1 MGAKN
6 SPLLK
11 RNQDEYYI
19 YQYRKE
25 ERKTQYLTEVLP
37 EIPTNTILYKK
48 LTGLGATYGELKADR
63 DSIILEPNVP
73 VIKGKCKDPKHAKDN
88 LMGVYENVTVD
99 SIVKYLQASKEK
111 HIKLLS
117 TPESFSKIKAAFE
130 EIDRDIYSTC
140 YLLFDECHKIVKDVD
155 YRENITLPFDDF
167 FMFENKGL
175 VSATPL
181 DFTDPRFFKQKF
193 QIMEVQPHF
202 EYAQPLNLYHTNNVL
217 QELKKRIG
225 NIEKPIFLFINS
237 TETIYSIMNKLDILE
252 QSTVFCAYNSVKN
265 LKDKKF
271 SQVYSDW
278 DAAKMNKYNF
288 LTSRFFNA
296 LDIELDFQP
305 EVFIVTDVTM
315 ATQSIIDPFTDTI
328 QIIGRFRNG
337 IVSAS
342 HITNTD
348 YKFQVRSKAQLQF
361 RINVFEENYKMLK
374 AYHDNATNDELRD
387 AVKAILNN
395 HPLTPLLNTD
405 GTKNWFKIDNYLA
418 ENLVQ
423 GYYNSFNELV
433 KNYKQCKSFK
443 LNYESQAY
451 KLSDTERLKRE
462 NKSLS
467 IKAKRR
473 EIVEQLEMLKGDETS
488 IAMEHKREL
497 IRTDAFIVQAYDELG
512 KAKIEELKYSHP
524 KIREAMILKK
534 YNENRTGTEFIEMVK
549 NRFKA
554 GQSYELSQ
562 INKIRDEI
570 YSLLNMPPIKR
581 KPKDFLS
588 DFFELR
594 DYWKNR
600 QRALFLEYAK
610 V

>member
-1 MGAKN
+1 MNTTYINIEKKN
-6 SPLLK
+6 G
-11 RNQDEYYI
+11 
-19 YQYRKE
+19 
-25 ERKTQYLTEVLP
+25 KTQYLTEVLP

-99 SIVKYLQASKEK
+99 SIVKYLQACKEK

-193 QIMEVQPHF
+193 QIMEVQPNF

-348 YKFQVRSKAQLQF
+348 YKFQIRSKAQLQF

>member
-1 MGAKN
+1 MNTTYINIEKKN
-6 SPLLK
+6 G
-11 RNQDEYYI
+11 
-19 YQYRKE
+19 
-25 ERKTQYLTEVLP
+25 KTQYLTEVLP

-193 QIMEVQPHF
+193 QIMEVQPNF

-348 YKFQVRSKAQLQF
+348 YKFQIRSKAQLQF

-570 YSLLNMPPIKR
+570 YLSLIHI
-581 KPKDFLS
+581 
-588 DFFELR
+588 
-594 DYWKNR
+594 
-600 QRALFLEYAK
+600 
-610 V
+610 

>member
-1 MGAKN
+1 MNTTYINIEKKN
-6 SPLLK
+6 G
-11 RNQDEYYI
+11 
-19 YQYRKE
+19 
-25 ERKTQYLTEVLP
+25 KTQYLTEVLP

-48 LTGLGATYGELKADR
+48 LTGLGATYGELKTDR

-193 QIMEVQPHF
+193 QIMEVQPNF

-512 KAKIEELKYSHP
+512 KAKIEELKYSQP

>member
-1 MGAKN
+1 MNTTYINIEKKN
-6 SPLLK
+6 G
-11 RNQDEYYI
+11 
-19 YQYRKE
+19 
-25 ERKTQYLTEVLP
+25 KTQYLTEVLP

-99 SIVKYLQASKEK
+99 SIVKYLQACKEK

-130 EIDRDIYSTC
+130 EVDRDIYSTC

-193 QIMEVQPHF
+193 QIMEVQPNF

-237 TETIYSIMNKLDILE
+237 TETIYSIMDKLDILE

-271 SQVYSDW
+271 SQAYSDW

-337 IVSAS
+337 IASAS

-348 YKFQVRSKAQLQF
+348 YKIQVRSKAQLQF
-361 RINVFEENYKMLK
+361 RINVFEETYKILK
-374 AYHDNATNDELRD
+374 AYYDNATSDELRD

-405 GTKNWFKIDNYLA
+405 GTKNWFKIDNYMD

-423 GYYNSFNELV
+423 GYYNSFDELV
-433 KNYKQCKSFK
+433 KNYKQCESFK

-473 EIVEQLEMLKGDETS
+473 EIVEQLEILKGDETS

-512 KAKIEELKYSHP
+512 KAKIEELKYSQSP
-524 KIREAMILKK
+524 IREAMILKR
-534 YNENRTGTEFIEMVK
+534 YNDKRTGTEFIEMVK

-570 YSLLNMPPIKR
+570 YSLLNMPPIKK

-600 QRALFLEYAK
+600 QRALFLEYEK

>member
-1 MGAKN
+1 MNTTYINIEKKN
-6 SPLLK
+6 G
-11 RNQDEYYI
+11 
-19 YQYRKE
+19 
-25 ERKTQYLTEVLP
+25 KTQYLTEVLP

-193 QIMEVQPHF
+193 QIMEVQPNF

-305 EVFIVTDVTM
+305 EVFIVTDVTT
-315 ATQSIIDPFTDTI
+315 ATQSILDPFTDTI

-395 HPLTPLLNTD
+395 HPLTPLLNMD

>member
-1 MGAKN
+1 MNTTYINIEKKN
-6 SPLLK
+6 GK
-11 RNQDEYYI
+11 V
-19 YQYRKE
+19 
-25 ERKTQYLTEVLP
+25 QYLTEVLP

-73 VIKGKCKDPKHAKDN
+73 VIKGKCKDPKHTKDN

-193 QIMEVQPHF
+193 QIMEIQPNF

-217 QELKKRIG
+217 QELKKRIS
-225 NIEKPIFLFINS
+225 NTEKPIFLFINS
-237 TETIYSIMNKLDILE
+237 TETIYSIMDKLDILE

-271 SQVYSDW
+271 NQAYSDW

-315 ATQSIIDPFTDTI
+315 ATQSIIDPFTDSI

-337 IVSAS
+337 IASAS

-374 AYHDNATNDELRD
+374 AYYDNATSDELRD

-395 HPLTPLLNTD
+395 HPLTPLLNID
-405 GTKNWFKIDNYLA
+405 GTKNWFKIDNYMA

-423 GYYNSFNELV
+423 GYYNCFDELV
-433 KNYKQCKSFK
+433 KNYKECKSFK
-443 LNYESQAY
+443 LNYESTAY

-473 EIVEQLEMLKGDETS
+473 EIVEQLEILKGDETS

-512 KAKIEELKYSHP
+512 KAKIEELKYSQSP
-524 KIREAMILKK
+524 IREAMILKR
-534 YNENRTGTEFIEMVK
+534 YNDKRIGTEFIEMVK
-549 NRFKA
+549 NRFKT

-570 YSLLNMPPIKR
+570 YSLLNMPPIKK

-600 QRALFLEYAK
+600 QRALFLEYEK

>member
-1 MGAKN
+1 MNTTYINIEKKN
-6 SPLLK
+6 G
-11 RNQDEYYI
+11 
-19 YQYRKE
+19 
-25 ERKTQYLTEVLP
+25 KTQYLTEVLP

-193 QIMEVQPHF
+193 QIMEVQPNF

-348 YKFQVRSKAQLQF
+348 YKFQIRSKAQLQF

-594 DYWKNR
+594 DFWKNR

>member
-1 MGAKN
+1 MNTTYINIEKKN
-6 SPLLK
+6 G
-11 RNQDEYYI
+11 
-19 YQYRKE
+19 
-25 ERKTQYLTEVLP
+25 KTQYLTEVLP

-600 QRALFLEYAK
+600 QRALFL
-610 V
+610 

>member
-1 MGAKN
+1 MNTTYINIEKKN
-6 SPLLK
+6 G
-11 RNQDEYYI
+11 
-19 YQYRKE
+19 
-25 ERKTQYLTEVLP
+25 KTQYLTEVLP

-193 QIMEVQPHF
+193 QIMEIQPNF

-217 QELKKRIG
+217 QELKKRIS
-225 NIEKPIFLFINS
+225 NTEKPIFLFINS
-237 TETIYSIMNKLDILE
+237 TETIYSIMDKLDILE

-271 SQVYSDW
+271 SQAYSDW

-348 YKFQVRSKAQLQF
+348 YKFQIRSKAQLQF

>member
-1 MGAKN
+1 MNTTYINIEKKN
-6 SPLLK
+6 G
-11 RNQDEYYI
+11 
-19 YQYRKE
+19 
-25 ERKTQYLTEVLP
+25 KTQYLTEVLP

-99 SIVKYLQASKEK
+99 SIVKYLQACKEK

-193 QIMEVQPHF
+193 QIMEIQPNF

-237 TETIYSIMNKLDILE
+237 TETIYSIMDKLDILE

-337 IVSAS
+337 IASAS

-348 YKFQVRSKAQLQF
+348 YKFKVRSKAQLQF

-374 AYHDNATNDELRD
+374 AYYYNATSDELRD

-423 GYYNSFNELV
+423 GYYNSFDELV
-433 KNYKQCKSFK
+433 KNYKRCESFK

-473 EIVEQLEMLKGDETS
+473 EIVEQLEILKGDETS

-512 KAKIEELKYSHP
+512 KAKIEELKYSQSS
-524 KIREAMILKK
+524 IREAMILKR
-534 YNENRTGTEFIEMVK
+534 YNDKRTGTEFIEMVK

-570 YSLLNMPPIKR
+570 YSLLNMPPIKK

-600 QRALFLEYAK
+600 QRALFLEYEK

>member
-1 MGAKN
+1 MNTTYINIEKKN
-6 SPLLK
+6 G
-11 RNQDEYYI
+11 
-19 YQYRKE
+19 
-25 ERKTQYLTEVLP
+25 KTQYLTEVLP

-181 DFTDPRFFKQKF
+181 DFTDPRFFNQKF
-193 QIMEVQPHF
+193 QIMEVQPNF

-217 QELKKRIG
+217 QELKKRIS
-225 NIEKPIFLFINS
+225 NTEKPIFLFINS
-237 TETIYSIMNKLDILE
+237 TETIYSIMDKLDILE

-271 SQVYSDW
+271 SQAYSDW

-337 IVSAS
+337 ITSVS

-348 YKFQVRSKAQLQF
+348 YKFQVRSKKQLQF
-361 RINVFEENYKMLK
+361 RINVFEETYKTLK
-374 AYHDNATNDELRD
+374 AYYDNATSDELRD

-423 GYYNSFNELV
+423 GYYNCFDELV
-433 KNYKQCKSFK
+433 KNYKECKSFK
-443 LNYESQAY
+443 LNYESTAY

-473 EIVEQLEMLKGDETS
+473 EIVEQLEILKGDETS

-512 KAKIEELKYSHP
+512 KAKIEELKYSQSP
-524 KIREAMILKK
+524 IREAMILKR
-534 YNENRTGTEFIEMVK
+534 YNDKRTGTEFIEMVK

-570 YSLLNMPPIKR
+570 YNLLNMPPIKK

-600 QRALFLEYAK
+600 QRALFLEYEK

>member
-1 MGAKN
+1 MNTTYINIEKKN
-6 SPLLK
+6 G
-11 RNQDEYYI
+11 
-19 YQYRKE
+19 
-25 ERKTQYLTEVLP
+25 KTQYLTEVLP

-193 QIMEVQPHF
+193 QIMEVQPNF

-252 QSTVFCAYNSVKN
+252 QSTVFRAYNSVKN

-348 YKFQVRSKAQLQF
+348 YKFQIRSKAQLQF

>member
-1 MGAKN
+1 MNTTYINIEKKN
-6 SPLLK
+6 G
-11 RNQDEYYI
+11 
-19 YQYRKE
+19 
-25 ERKTQYLTEVLP
+25 KTQYLTEVLP

-99 SIVKYLQASKEK
+99 SIVKYLQACKEK

-130 EIDRDIYSTC
+130 EVDRDIYSTC

-193 QIMEVQPHF
+193 QIMEIQPNF

-237 TETIYSIMNKLDILE
+237 TETIYSIMDKLDILE

-271 SQVYSDW
+271 SQAYSDW

-337 IVSAS
+337 IASAS

-361 RINVFEENYKMLK
+361 RINVFEETYKILK
-374 AYHDNATNDELRD
+374 AYYDNATSDELRD

-405 GTKNWFKIDNYLA
+405 GTKNWFKIDNYMD

-423 GYYNSFNELV
+423 GYYNSFDELV
-433 KNYKQCKSFK
+433 KNYKQCESFK

-473 EIVEQLEMLKGDETS
+473 EIVEQLEILKGDETS

-512 KAKIEELKYSHP
+512 KAKIEELKYSQSP
-524 KIREAMILKK
+524 IREAMILKR
-534 YNENRTGTEFIEMVK
+534 YNDKRTGTEFIEMVK

-570 YSLLNMPPIKR
+570 CSLLNMPPIKK

-600 QRALFLEYAK
+600 QRALFLEYEK

>member
-1 MGAKN
+1 MNTTYINIEKKN
-6 SPLLK
+6 G
-11 RNQDEYYI
+11 
-19 YQYRKE
+19 
-25 ERKTQYLTEVLP
+25 KTQYLTEVLP

-117 TPESFSKIKAAFE
+117 TPESFSKIKTAFE
-130 EIDRDIYSTC
+130 EIDRDIYSAC

-600 QRALFLEYAK
+600 QRALFLEYEK

>member
-1 MGAKN
+1 MNTTYINIEKKN
-6 SPLLK
+6 G
-11 RNQDEYYI
+11 
-19 YQYRKE
+19 
-25 ERKTQYLTEVLP
+25 KTQYLTEVLP

-181 DFTDPRFFKQKF
+181 VFTDPRFFKQKF
-193 QIMEVQPHF
+193 QRMEIQPNF

-217 QELKKRIG
+217 QELKKRIS
-225 NIEKPIFLFINS
+225 NTEKPIFLFINS
-237 TETIYSIMNKLDILE
+237 TETIYSIMDKLDILE
-252 QSTVFCAYNSVKN
+252 QSTVFCAYNSIKN

-271 SQVYSDW
+271 SQAYSDW

-337 IVSAS
+337 ITSVS

-348 YKFQVRSKAQLQF
+348 YKFQVRSKKQLQF
-361 RINVFEENYKMLK
+361 RINVFEETYKTLK
-374 AYHDNATNDELRD
+374 AYYDNATSDELRD

-395 HPLTPLLNTD
+395 HPLTPLLNID
-405 GTKNWFKIDNYLA
+405 GTKNWFKIDNYMA

-423 GYYNSFNELV
+423 GYYNCFDELV
-433 KNYKQCKSFK
+433 KNYKECKSFK
-443 LNYESQAY
+443 LNYESTAY

-473 EIVEQLEMLKGDETS
+473 EIVEQLEILKGDETS

-512 KAKIEELKYSHP
+512 KAKIEELKYSQSP
-524 KIREAMILKK
+524 IREAMILKK

-570 YSLLNMPPIKR
+570 YSLLNIPPIKK

-600 QRALFLEYAK
+600 QRALFLEYEK

>member
-1 MGAKN
+1 MNTTYINIEKKN
-6 SPLLK
+6 G
-11 RNQDEYYI
+11 
-19 YQYRKE
+19 
-25 ERKTQYLTEVLP
+25 KTQYLTEVLP

-73 VIKGKCKDPKHAKDN
+73 VIKGKCKDPKHTKDN
-88 LMGVYENVTVD
+88 LMGVYKNVTVD
-99 SIVKYLQASKEK
+99 SIVKYLQACKEK

-130 EIDRDIYSTC
+130 EVDRDIYSTC

-193 QIMEVQPHF
+193 QIMEVQPNF

-237 TETIYSIMNKLDILE
+237 TETIYSVMDKLDILE

-271 SQVYSDW
+271 SQAYSDW

-337 IVSAS
+337 IASAS

-361 RINVFEENYKMLK
+361 RINVFEETYKILK
-374 AYHDNATNDELRD
+374 AYYDNATSDELRD

-405 GTKNWFKIDNYLA
+405 GTKNWFKIDNYMD

-423 GYYNSFNELV
+423 GYYNSFDELV
-433 KNYKQCKSFK
+433 KNYKQCESFK

-473 EIVEQLEMLKGDETS
+473 EIVEQLEILKGDETS

-512 KAKIEELKYSHP
+512 KAKIEELKYSQSP
-524 KIREAMILKK
+524 IREAMILKR
-534 YNENRTGTEFIEMVK
+534 YNDKRTGTEFIEMVK

-570 YSLLNMPPIKR
+570 YSLLNMPPIKK

-600 QRALFLEYAK
+600 QRALFLEYEK

>member
-1 MGAKN
+1 MNTTYINIEKKN
-6 SPLLK
+6 G
-11 RNQDEYYI
+11 
-19 YQYRKE
+19 
-25 ERKTQYLTEVLP
+25 KTQYLTEVLP
-37 EIPTNTILYKK
+37 KIPTNTILYKK

-99 SIVKYLQASKEK
+99 SIVKYLQACKEK

-193 QIMEVQPHF
+193 QIMEIQPNF

-225 NIEKPIFLFINS
+225 NTEKPIFLFINS
-237 TETIYSIMNKLDILE
+237 TETIYSIMDKLDILE

-271 SQVYSDW
+271 SQAYSDW

-337 IVSAS
+337 IASAN

-374 AYHDNATNDELRD
+374 AYYDNATNDELRD

-395 HPLTPLLNTD
+395 HPLTPLLNID

-423 GYYNSFNELV
+423 GYYNCFDKLIEH
-433 KNYKQCKSFK
+433 YKQCKSFK
-443 LNYESQAY
+443 LNYESTAY

-473 EIVEQLEMLKGDETS
+473 EIVEQLEILKGDETS

-497 IRTDAFIVQAYDELG
+497 IRTDAFIIQAYDELG
-512 KAKIEELKYSHP
+512 KAKIEELKYSQSP
-524 KIREAMILKK
+524 IREAMILKR
-534 YNENRTGTEFIEMVK
+534 YNDKRIGTEFIEMVK
-549 NRFKA
+549 NRFKT

-570 YSLLNMPPIKR
+570 YSLLNMPPIKK

-588 DFFELR
+588 DFLS
-594 DYWKNR
+594 
-600 QRALFLEYAK
+600 
-610 V
+610 

>member
-1 MGAKN
+1 MNTTYINIEKKN
-6 SPLLK
+6 G
-11 RNQDEYYI
+11 
-19 YQYRKE
+19 
-25 ERKTQYLTEVLP
+25 KTQYLTEVLP

-73 VIKGKCKDPKHAKDN
+73 VIKGKCKAPKHAKDN
-88 LMGVYENVTVD
+88 LMGVYENVTED
-99 SIVKYLQASKEK
+99 SIVKYLQACKEK

-193 QIMEVQPHF
+193 QIMEVQPNF
-202 EYAQPLNLYHTNNVL
+202 EYVQPLNLYHTNNVL

-296 LDIELDFQP
+296 LDIELNFQP

-337 IVSAS
+337 IASAN

-348 YKFQVRSKAQLQF
+348 YKFQVRSKAQLKF
-361 RINVFEENYKMLK
+361 RIKVFEENYKMLK
-374 AYHDNATNDELRD
+374 AYYDNATSDELRD

-395 HPLTPLLNTD
+395 HPLTPLLNID
-405 GTKNWFKIDNYLA
+405 GTKNWFKIDNYMA

-423 GYYNSFNELV
+423 GYYNCFDELV
-433 KNYKQCKSFK
+433 KNYKRCKSFK
-443 LNYESQAY
+443 LNYESTAY

-473 EIVEQLEMLKGDETS
+473 EIVEQLEILKGDETS

-512 KAKIEELKYSHP
+512 KAKIEELKYSQP
-524 KIREAMILKK
+524 QIREAMILKK

-570 YSLLNMPPIKR
+570 YGLLNMPPIKK

>member
-1 MGAKN
+1 MNTTYINIEKKN
-6 SPLLK
+6 G
-11 RNQDEYYI
+11 
-19 YQYRKE
+19 
-25 ERKTQYLTEVLP
+25 KTQYLTEVLP

>member
-1 MGAKN
+1 MNTTYINIEKKN
-6 SPLLK
+6 GK
-11 RNQDEYYI
+11 V
-19 YQYRKE
+19 
-25 ERKTQYLTEVLP
+25 QYLTEVLP

-271 SQVYSDW
+271 SQAYSDW

-305 EVFIVTDVTM
+305 EVFIVTDITM

-337 IVSAS
+337 IASAS

-374 AYHDNATNDELRD
+374 AYYDNATNDELRD

-395 HPLTPLLNTD
+395 HPLTPLLNID
-405 GTKNWFKIDNYLA
+405 GTKNWFKIDNYMA

-423 GYYNSFNELV
+423 GYYNSFDELV

-443 LNYESQAY
+443 LNYESTAY

>member
-1 MGAKN
+1 MNTTYINIEKKN
-6 SPLLK
+6 G
-11 RNQDEYYI
+11 
-19 YQYRKE
+19 
-25 ERKTQYLTEVLP
+25 KTQYLTEVLP
-37 EIPTNTILYKK
+37 EIPANTILYKK

-99 SIVKYLQASKEK
+99 SIVKYLQARKEK

-193 QIMEVQPHF
+193 QIMEILPNF

-237 TETIYSIMNKLDILE
+237 TETIYSIMDKLDILE

-395 HPLTPLLNTD
+395 HPLTPLLNID

-423 GYYNSFNELV
+423 GYYNSFDELV

-443 LNYESQAY
+443 LNYESTAY

-512 KAKIEELKYSHP
+512 KAKIEELKYSQP

>member
-1 MGAKN
+1 MNTTYINIEKKN
-6 SPLLK
+6 G
-11 RNQDEYYI
+11 
-19 YQYRKE
+19 
-25 ERKTQYLTEVLP
+25 KTQYLTEVLP

-117 TPESFSKIKAAFE
+117 TPESFSKIKTAFE

-473 EIVEQLEMLKGDETS
+473 EIVEQLEMLKGNETS

-600 QRALFLEYAK
+600 QRALFLEYEK

>member
-1 MGAKN
+1 MNTTYINIEKKN
-6 SPLLK
+6 G
-11 RNQDEYYI
+11 
-19 YQYRKE
+19 
-25 ERKTQYLTEVLP
+25 KTQYLTEVLP

-305 EVFIVTDVTM
+305 EVFIVTDVTI

-337 IVSAS
+337 IASAS

-374 AYHDNATNDELRD
+374 AYYDNATSDELRD

-395 HPLTPLLNTD
+395 HPLTPLLNID

-423 GYYNSFNELV
+423 GYYNCFDELI
-433 KNYKQCKSFK
+433 KNYKRCKSFK
-443 LNYESQAY
+443 LNYESTLY
-451 KLSDTERLKRE
+451 KLGDTERLKRE

-467 IKAKRR
+467 IKAKRK
-473 EIVEQLEMLKGDETS
+473 EIVEQLEILKGDETS

-512 KAKIEELKYSHP
+512 KAKIEELKYSQSQ
-524 KIREAMILKK
+524 IREAMILKK

>member
-1 MGAKN
+1 MNTTYINIEKKN
-6 SPLLK
+6 G
-11 RNQDEYYI
+11 
-19 YQYRKE
+19 
-25 ERKTQYLTEVLP
+25 KTQYLTEVLP

-181 DFTDPRFFKQKF
+181 DFTDPRFFNQRF
-193 QIMEVQPHF
+193 QIMEIQPNF

-217 QELKKRIG
+217 QELKKRIS
-225 NIEKPIFLFINS
+225 NTEKPIFLFINS
-237 TETIYSIMNKLDILE
+237 TETIYSIMDKLDILE

-265 LKDKKF
+265 LKEKRF
-271 SQVYSDW
+271 SQAYSDW

-337 IVSAS
+337 ITSVS

-348 YKFQVRSKAQLQF
+348 YKFQVRSKKQLQF
-361 RINVFEENYKMLK
+361 RINVFEETYKTLK
-374 AYHDNATNDELRD
+374 AYYDNATSDELRD

-395 HPLTPLLNTD
+395 HPLTPLLNID
-405 GTKNWFKIDNYLA
+405 GTKNWFKIDNYMA

-423 GYYNSFNELV
+423 GYYNCFDELV
-433 KNYKQCKSFK
+433 KNYKECKSFK
-443 LNYESQAY
+443 LNYESTAY

-473 EIVEQLEMLKGDETS
+473 EIVEQLEILKGDETS

-512 KAKIEELKYSHP
+512 KAKIEELKYSQSP
-524 KIREAMILKK
+524 IREAMILKR
-534 YNENRTGTEFIEMVK
+534 YNDKRTGTEFIEMVK

-570 YSLLNMPPIKR
+570 YSLLNMPPIKK

-600 QRALFLEYAK
+600 QRALFLEYEK

>member
-1 MGAKN
+1 MNTTYINIEKKN
-6 SPLLK
+6 G
-11 RNQDEYYI
+11 
-19 YQYRKE
+19 
-25 ERKTQYLTEVLP
+25 KTQYLTEVLP
-37 EIPTNTILYKK
+37 ENPTNTILYKK

>member
-1 MGAKN
+1 MNTTYINIEKKN
-6 SPLLK
+6 G
-11 RNQDEYYI
+11 
-19 YQYRKE
+19 
-25 ERKTQYLTEVLP
+25 KTQYLTEVLP

-193 QIMEVQPHF
+193 QIMEVQPNF

-348 YKFQVRSKAQLQF
+348 YKFQIRSKAQLQF

-374 AYHDNATNDELRD
+374 AYYDNATNDELRD

>member
-1 MGAKN
+1 MNTTYINIEKKN
-6 SPLLK
+6 G
-11 RNQDEYYI
+11 
-19 YQYRKE
+19 
-25 ERKTQYLTEVLP
+25 KTQYLTEVLP

-99 SIVKYLQASKEK
+99 SIVKYLQACKEK

-193 QIMEVQPHF
+193 QIMEILPNF

-337 IVSAS
+337 IASAS

-348 YKFQVRSKAQLQF
+348 YKFQVRSKVQLQF

-374 AYHDNATNDELRD
+374 AYHDNATSDELRD

-395 HPLTPLLNTD
+395 HPLTPLLNID

-423 GYYNSFNELV
+423 GYYNCFDKLV
-433 KNYKQCKSFK
+433 EHYKQCKSFK
-443 LNYESQAY
+443 LNYESTAY

-473 EIVEQLEMLKGDETS
+473 EIVEQLEILKGDETS

-512 KAKIEELKYSHP
+512 KAKIEELKYSQP
-524 KIREAMILKK
+524 QIREAMILKK

-570 YSLLNMPPIKR
+570 YSLLNMPPIKK

>member
-1 MGAKN
+1 MNTTYINIEKKN
-6 SPLLK
+6 G
-11 RNQDEYYI
+11 
-19 YQYRKE
+19 
-25 ERKTQYLTEVLP
+25 KTQYLTEVLP

-193 QIMEVQPHF
+193 QIMEVQPNF

-512 KAKIEELKYSHP
+512 KAKIEELKYSQP

>member
-1 MGAKN
+1 MNTTYINIEKKN
-6 SPLLK
+6 G
-11 RNQDEYYI
+11 
-19 YQYRKE
+19 
-25 ERKTQYLTEVLP
+25 KTQYLTEVLP

-237 TETIYSIMNKLDILE
+237 TETIYSIMDKLDILE

-271 SQVYSDW
+271 SQAYSDW

-337 IVSAS
+337 ITSVS

-348 YKFQVRSKAQLQF
+348 YKFQVRSKKQLQF
-361 RINVFEENYKMLK
+361 RINVFEETYKTLK
-374 AYHDNATNDELRD
+374 AYYDNATSDELRD

-423 GYYNSFNELV
+423 GYYNSFDKLV
-433 KNYKQCKSFK
+433 EHYKQCESFK

-473 EIVEQLEMLKGDETS
+473 EIVEQLEILKGDETS

-512 KAKIEELKYSHP
+512 KAKIEELKYSQSP
-524 KIREAMILKK
+524 IREAMILKR
-534 YNENRTGTEFIEMVK
+534 YNDKRTGTEFIEMVK
-549 NRFKA
+549 NRFKT

-570 YSLLNMPPIKR
+570 YSLLNMPPIKK

>member
-1 MGAKN
+1 MNTTYINIEKKN
-6 SPLLK
+6 G
-11 RNQDEYYI
+11 
-19 YQYRKE
+19 
-25 ERKTQYLTEVLP
+25 KTQYLTEVLP

-193 QIMEVQPHF
+193 QIMEVQPNF

-423 GYYNSFNELV
+423 GYYNSFDELV

-512 KAKIEELKYSHP
+512 KAKIEELKYSQP

>member
-1 MGAKN
+1 MNTTYINIEKKN
-6 SPLLK
+6 G
-11 RNQDEYYI
+11 
-19 YQYRKE
+19 
-25 ERKTQYLTEVLP
+25 KTQYLTEVLP

-288 LTSRFFNA
+288 LTSRFLNA